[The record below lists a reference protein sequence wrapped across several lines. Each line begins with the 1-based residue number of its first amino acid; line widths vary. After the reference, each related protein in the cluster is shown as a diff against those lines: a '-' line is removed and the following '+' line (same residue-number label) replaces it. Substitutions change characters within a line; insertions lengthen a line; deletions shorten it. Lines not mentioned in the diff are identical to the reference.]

1 MPASF
6 STPPD
11 LLSGIFAQAQAI
23 AALGLTNTVTLA
35 AGALQAANNLSDVA
49 SAAMALSNLGG
60 APQVSPVFTGAVNAG
75 SASSVI
81 VPTVVSTDNSMNAA
95 STAFVQTAFAAASTG
110 LTVLTPV
117 AALSAANIN
126 LASPGF
132 TTLDGVA
139 LTSGVSR
146 VGVVGQ
152 TTASQN
158 GVYQFNGASS
168 AMTRTTDANQSSQF
182 TGHQLYFFVLGG
194 TTYGD
199 SSWVLQTTG
208 TIILGTTALAFAQFS
223 TAVSYSPGTGLLLTG
238 TVFSVNETVIAALAS
253 PAFTG
258 TPTAPTAAGSTSTTQ
273 IATTAFVKGLL
284 GTAAAKAASN
294 NSDSTLA
301 STTGTVSSGGFAVFT
316 DAVGT
321 IGTGSI
327 VVMAESSPPS
337 APSAPDGGIKIF
349 AVAGEPITGGSGLA
363 YITPYQTVYL
373 PGRGPGGDV
382 NKNWWGQPM
391 GISITQSSTTPTDVF
406 RIQNTWTGSGAS
418 ANPGNLPAFWVASTW
433 GSAATPI
440 KAAPFWPWPNQ
451 TTFNIYFGGTITV
464 TALAWASTGGGQ
476 VTATTASAHGVSVGD
491 TFKLVNNTPTGYNQ
505 IYTAIAGT
513 TGSTLVGALTTNPG
527 AATGFGY
534 AITGSGSPE
543 PVGLN
548 VTFNNYLQH
557 ATGDFFGF
565 NIAKNDFSGASSS
578 LGADSVLGELDHRAS
593 GPDDGCLADGTTFN
607 PAAIGQGANR
617 RGLDMVMTWSGI
629 PIQSMAWAGGFVTIT
644 TAIIQPIQIGQTF
657 IVNGALPTAYNGNF
671 VAVSGTNATTVVF
684 ALATNPGAVTTNGSV
699 GLPAEFGGSVINVG
713 NGVPANNTLLPSDIT
728 IKDVF
733 RVRANVTWAALNM
746 RDSTFSNV
754 GILMAAADGHTIAW
768 TADTQSWCSANNE
781 VSQSFATIGAVGTAG
796 AANESLVLSG
806 AANGNIQT
814 ASPLFVGSAL
824 LLGGR
829 TTYTPSTGFNLTMAN
844 SDPVIQLFPSGTLA
858 AGTVTMCAAPADG
871 QMAYIVTKQ
880 TISSFTVAPNSGQ
893 SISGAPSTITAQ
905 TPLAFI
911 YDQATTTWLRMQ

>member
-11 LLSGIFAQAQAI
+11 LLSGIFVQAQAI

-35 AGALQAANNLSDVA
+35 AGALQATNNLSDVA
-49 SAAMALSNLGG
+49 SAATALSNLGG
-60 APQVSPVFTGAVNAG
+60 APQASPVFTGAVNAG

-158 GVYQFNGASS
+158 GVYQFNGSSS
-168 AMTRTTDANQSSQF
+168 AMSRTTDANQSSQF

-194 TTYGD
+194 ATYGD

-223 TAVSYSPGTGLLLTG
+223 TAVSYSPGTGLSLTG
-238 TVFSVNETVIAALAS
+238 TVFAVNETVIAALAS

-258 TPTAPTAAGSTSTTQ
+258 TPTAPTAAGSTSSTQ

-284 GTAAAKAASN
+284 GTAAAKTASN

-301 STTGTVSSGGFAVFT
+301 STSGSVTSGGFAAFA

-321 IGTGSI
+321 LVTGQTL
-327 VVMAESSPPS
+327 VVPQQGS
-337 APSAPDGGIKIF
+337 APASPSQPSGGIKLYS
-349 AVAGEPITGGSGLA
+349 VSSPLSGGSVLA
-363 YITPYQTVYL
+363 YETPYQTVYL
-373 PGRGPGGDV
+373 PTRGPGGETAHA
-382 NKNWWGQPM
+382 WFQQPM
-391 GISITQSSTTPTDVF
+391 AICGNSSLASPPVPFWVQSTFTGNSTSLTGAVYPNIWSQIYVGSAGTPVMQLGQYYWPILSTADLYVGGTIALTGISWSGGQITATTASPHNVSVGDTFGIYGVLPTAYNTIYTAVSGTTGSTLVAALASNPGVE
-406 RIQNTWTGSGAS
+406 IQLGYAVTGSGQGQFVGLNS
-418 ANPGNLPAFWVASTW
+418 TLVIHRQNVASEPFAFNYNTIDQSGASTGTSHSLVGAELDFNTSNADDGTLADGATFAANVMAG
-433 GSAATPI
+433 GSNRRTLDIRAGFSGIPITAAS
-440 KAAPFWPWPNQ
+440 
-451 TTFNIYFGGTITV
+451 
-464 TALAWASTGGGQ
+464 WASTGGGQ
-476 VTATTASAHGVSVGD
+476 VTLTTGIIQPIKVGQ
-491 TFKLVNNTPTGYNQ
+491 TFVVTGMVPTGYNGSSFV
-505 IYTAIAGT
+505 ALSGT
-513 TGSTLVGALTTNPG
+513 NDTTIVYALTSNPG
-527 AATGFGY
+527 A
-534 AITGSGSPE
+534 E
-543 PVGLN
+543 
-548 VTFNNYLQH
+548 
-557 ATGDFFGF
+557 
-565 NIAKNDFSGASSS
+565 
-578 LGADSVLGELDHRAS
+578 
-593 GPDDGCLADGTTFN
+593 TT
-607 PAAIGQGANR
+607 
-617 RGLDMVMTWSGI
+617 L
-629 PIQSMAWAGGFVTIT
+629 
-644 TAIIQPIQIGQTF
+644 
-657 IVNGALPTAYNGNF
+657 
-671 VAVSGTNATTVVF
+671 
-684 ALATNPGAVTTNGSV
+684 GSV
-699 GLPAEFGGSVINVG
+699 GLPNQVARLVNMEWDANTTPKSALRIGTSKTVPNSV
-713 NGVPANNTLLPSDIT
+713 S
-728 IKDVF
+728 
-733 RVRANVTWAALNM
+733 WAGIDM
-746 RDSTFSNV
+746 RDLMFSNV
-754 GILMAAADGHTIAW
+754 GVLMAAADGHTIAW
-768 TADTQSWCSANNE
+768 TADTAAWCTANNT

-796 AANESLVLSG
+796 AANESLVLSS

-814 ASPLFVGSAL
+814 ASPLFIGSAL

-829 TTYTPSTGFNLTMAN
+829 ATYTPSAGFNLTMAN

-858 AGTVTMCAAPADG
+858 TGTVTMCAAPADG